1 MPSDSAVLTQRWCR
15 KSLPPRLWCR
25 RGGGQVRR
33 MVVARM
39 ARVQEHRQTTRPA
52 AGSPRPLTHED
63 ILAHLPSEAEPLLDE
78 Q

>member
-1 MPSDSAVLTQRWCR
+1 
-15 KSLPPRLWCR
+15 
-25 RGGGQVRR
+25 